1 MSIETEKF
9 LAMLQQLDLKTED
22 LTEDGLQEAIDKLTQ
37 EYNAKLRSGNEEL
50 TVYDYLEMASKAR
63 SKKEKQQYLEKAQE
77 LDPKNIDVRREL
89 LFNKKLTPGEELKE
103 LAKLVD
109 QTTQELE
116 QDGYFTKEYIGEFYG
131 VFETRPYIR
140 LRKTYFDTLYYAGM
154 LRPAIREG
162 KEILRLNE
170 SDNTGVRFQLI
181 LIYAFLGEEAALKKL
196 LSKYKID
203 GIYEQLS
210 NAVLYYAKG
219 ELDGAA
225 EHIREIYKTVP
236 DAKAFFKDMLYY
248 ITSED
253 QIEYYQKDDISEL
266 IMAGQENVRVFL
278 ALPDFS
284 SWAAGECRRKK
295 AEKK

>member
-170 SDNTGVRFQLI
+170 SDNLGVRFQLI

-210 NAVLYYAKG
+210 NAVLYYAKS

-225 EHIREIYKTVP
+225 EHIREIYKIVP

-278 ALPDFS
+278 VLPDFS

-295 AEKK
+295 AK

>member
-1 MSIETEKF
+1 MKPKKF
-9 LAMLQQLDLKTED
+9 LAMLQKLDLKTED

-37 EYNAKLRSGNEEL
+37 EYNSKLRSGNEEL

-89 LFNKKLTPGEELKE
+89 LFNKKLTPGEELKK

-116 QDGYFTKEYIGEFYG
+116 QEGYFTKEYIGEFYG

-162 KEILRLNE
+162 KEILRLNR
-170 SDNTGVRFQLI
+170 SDNTGVRYQII

-196 LSKYKID
+196 LGKYEIT
-203 GIYEQLS
+203 GIYEQLAY
-210 NAVLYYAKG
+210 AVLYYARG

-225 EHIREIYKTVP
+225 EHIREIYKIVP
-236 DAKAFFKDMLYY
+236 EAKDFFKDMLYY
-248 ITSED
+248 ITNED
-253 QIEYYQKDDISEL
+253 QIEYYQIDNISEL
-266 IMAGQENVRVFL
+266 IMAGQENARVFL

-284 SWAAGECRRKK
+284 TWAAGECRRKK
-295 AEKK
+295 AE